1 MSLKTRAFSLF
12 VVFATLSVFMSGCT
26 ALHLGKARKRAADQK
41 NTAQANE
48 SASEDEQR
56 RIRDSQQAYATLRKN
71 PKALPQIPDN
81 KGEELEYAADVYSG
95 IFYEALINRD
105 FDLIDRAADEARES
119 KEQTVA
125 GVWKLERIYDGL
137 EHPRVETSDSEW
149 KRHIRL
155 LREWMEKKPDS
166 ETAPVAVALSMFK
179 FGWNA
184 RGHGYADAVSSD
196 NRKLFFERVQLAR
209 NLLTS
214 ITAKTSCPMWYSLM
228 LQIALSENWDRKAY
242 EELWEHAVEFEPTW
256 YEYYRQKA
264 IYLLPKWHG
273 EPGDL
278 DAYAN
283 SYATRP
289 GDDNARIYF
298 LIIQCASATDQTE
311 RQKPLAHFDVFK
323 QGFTEMRKTHGV
335 TRRTRGIAF
344 EKAMLARDSA
354 FAQEVLADMSSKPNA
369 VAQN

>member
-1 MSLKTRAFSLF
+1 MSLKTRAFTLL

-26 ALHLGKARKRAADQK
+26 VLHLGKARKRAADQK
-41 NTAQANE
+41 NTPQVNE
-48 SASEDEQR
+48 PASEEEQR
-56 RIRDSQQAYATLRKN
+56 RIRDSEQAYATLREN
-71 PKALPQIPDN
+71 PEALPQIPDN
-81 KGEELEYAADVYSG
+81 KGDELEYAADVYSG

-119 KEQTVA
+119 KEQTLA

-137 EHPRVETSDSEW
+137 QRPRVETSDAEW

-155 LREWMEKKPDS
+155 LREWMDKKPDS
-166 ETAPVAVALSMFK
+166 ETAPVAVAASVFK
-179 FGWNA
+179 FGWHA
-184 RGHGYADAVSSD
+184 RGHGYADSVTPE
-196 NRKLFFERVQLAR
+196 NRQRFFEGIILAKG
-209 NLLTS
+209 LLTS
-214 ITAKTSCPMWYSLM
+214 ITDKTSCPMWYSLM
-228 LQIALSENWDRKAY
+228 LQIALSENWDRQAY
-242 EELWEHAVEFEPTW
+242 EELWEHAVQFEPTW

-298 LIIQCASATDQTE
+298 LIIQCASASDKNE
-311 RQKPLAHFDVFK
+311 RQKPLAHYDVFK
-323 QGFTEMRKTHGV
+323 QGFSEMRKTHGV
-335 TRRTRGIAF
+335 TRRTQGIAF

-354 FAQEVLADMSSKPNA
+354 FAQEVLSDINRKPDA
-369 VAQN
+369 VARN

>member
-1 MSLKTRAFSLF
+1 MANKTRAGIL
-12 VVFATLSVFMSGCT
+12 VVFVILPLFFSGCT
-26 ALHLGKARKRAADQK
+26 FLPIGKAWKRAAAQK
-41 NTAQANE
+41 NRPQ
-48 SASEDEQR
+48 ASEPTSEEEQR
-56 RIRDSQQAYATLRKN
+56 RIRDSQQAYATLRAN

-81 KGEELEYAADVYSG
+81 NGEAREYAAEVYSG

-119 KEQTVA
+119 KEQTLA

-137 EHPRVETSDSEW
+137 EHPRDKTSDAEW
-149 KRHIRL
+149 KRHSRL
-155 LREWMEKKPDS
+155 LREWMEKEPDS
-166 ETAPVAVALSMFK
+166 ETAPVAVAASMFK

-184 RGHGYADAVSSD
+184 RGHGYADSVSSESS
-196 NRKLFFERVQLAR
+196 KLFAERVALAR

-214 ITAKTSCPMWYSLM
+214 ITARTSCPMWYSLM
-228 LQIALSENWDRKAY
+228 LQIALSENWDREAY
-242 EELWEHAVEFEPTW
+242 EELWEHAVQFEPTW

-298 LIIQCASATDQTE
+298 LIIQCASATDQSE
-311 RQKPLAHFDVFK
+311 RQKPLAHYDVFK
-323 QGFTEMRKTHGV
+323 QGFSEMRKAHGV
-335 TRRTRGIAF
+335 TRRTQGIAF

-354 FAQEVLADMSSKPNA
+354 FAQEVMADINAKPDD
-369 VAQN
+369 VARN